1 VNSGFELPIRRV
13 LLGHNVAV
21 VDYDCR

>member
-1 VNSGFELPIRRV
+1 VSVRFVLPIRRV

-21 VDYDCR
+21 VCYDCR